1 MHTIVTLKL
10 AERALGTHVGD
21 ARQLVGDALELA
33 EQSNR
38 ELRELAHGILPAVL
52 ERGGLRAG
60 VDAFVGRLDLLVGL
74 DVPAERFPAEIEASA
89 YFIVAEALTN
99 VVKHSNAQSAEV
111 RTSVED
117 GMLHVEVRDNGIG
130 GADPDGHGLLGMTDR
145 VTALGGRLK
154 VESTAA
160 GGTLVAPRCRSP
172 PASAG
177 PGGLV
182 IRRID
187 ARKALESQRPRCCGA
202 LTKCRRRDSNPDA
215 RIMIPDDFGLAIGDP
230 RRIGHA
236 VGHNRTL
243 GGTPFRVRRHR
254 RSRPRAWSVE
264 RCCGALLGGKA
275 RKRRTCRTFFEA
287 AEGTRTLDL
296 LHGKQTL

>member
-1 MHTIVTLKL
+1 M
-10 AERALGTHVGD
+10 RAQPAA
-21 ARQLVGDALELA
+21 AR
-33 EQSNR
+33 SW
-38 ELRELAHGILPAVL
+38 P
-52 ERGGLRAG
+52 
-60 VDAFVGRLDLLVGL
+60 
-74 DVPAERFPAEIEASA
+74 
-89 YFIVAEALTN
+89 
-99 VVKHSNAQSAEV
+99 
-111 RTSVED
+111 
-117 GMLHVEVRDNGIG
+117 
-130 GADPDGHGLLGMTDR
+130 
-145 VTALGGRLK
+145 
-154 VESTAA
+154 
-160 GGTLVAPRCRSP
+160 PRCRSP

-296 LHGKQTL
+296 LHGKQTLIVPSYRFIPAYGQQRRVRCAGDSLRFAAFVGVLAPNWHRRRETRGRAFAARASGAGVRYSVVLEGAVRTHPKK

>member
-1 MHTIVTLKL
+1 M
-10 AERALGTHVGD
+10 
-21 ARQLVGDALELA
+21 
-33 EQSNR
+33 
-38 ELRELAHGILPAVL
+38 
-52 ERGGLRAG
+52 
-60 VDAFVGRLDLLVGL
+60 
-74 DVPAERFPAEIEASA
+74 
-89 YFIVAEALTN
+89 
-99 VVKHSNAQSAEV
+99 
-111 RTSVED
+111 
-117 GMLHVEVRDNGIG
+117 
-130 GADPDGHGLLGMTDR
+130 
-145 VTALGGRLK
+145 
-154 VESTAA
+154 
-160 GGTLVAPRCRSP
+160 
-172 PASAG
+172 
-177 PGGLV
+177 

-296 LHGKQTL
+296 LHGKQTLIVGSYRFIPTYRPHRRLRCAVTVSGFAAFRRSSGTQLAPETRDAGPSVRSQGIRRRRQVFRCARGCCPHSSEEVMRAVLVDIAR